1 MRKLQLFIGSERI
14 DLFKDESVSITQS
27 IQNVRDIEKIFTS
40 FSKTFNVPASKSN
53 NKVFKHYYD
62 FDIVGGFDARLKVNA
77 TLEIN
82 NLPYKKGKL
91 LLNGTTIKNGEINTY
106 KVTFF
111 GNTVELKD
119 LVGDDDLQDLPLND
133 YNDVYSAERVRQGL
147 QRTLGNDLIVPLITH
162 SQRLYFDSGEHERN
176 SGNLYYSSTAGG
188 EHMHGVKWTELKYAL
203 RVNKIIEAIE
213 ERYSKPAY
221 PVNLRFSN
229 DFFKDTTNDRFNS
242 LFMWLH
248 RKSGDV
254 ENFGSSSEVESII
267 DNFSVG
273 QQGEFFMFDGNLTSG
288 SIENPSVNLERFRL
302 DLNVVGDNT
311 DEYKI
316 RVTRNGTTA
325 FESDLLSGDEQLNL
339 DSIYENNASYQVFVS
354 SAFQIPFTTIE
365 WDIVYYER
373 GDNGDEEE
381 VIVSYFTPTFTT
393 SLAFQFIIS
402 QQIPEMKVIDFLT
415 GLFKM
420 FNLTAFVDDAQSDED
435 TTFVRVKT
443 LNSFYSDTTISTFDI
458 SEFVDVGKKDVDA
471 ALPYKQINLEYKDT
485 KTFLANKFKQIANK
499 EWGGISYS
507 TNEPEL
513 AGRLYNIKVP
523 FSHMQ
528 FERIT
533 NADNNT
539 LRPLQWGYSVNESQ
553 NAYKG
558 PPVLFYPVRQSS
570 GIISFINDIDEN
582 GDFNGKESVNTINMP
597 SNSLSFNPVTSK
609 QNINFEN
616 EINEYTGTTEF
627 TDTLFKNFYKDY
639 LVDTF
644 SLKRRITKV
653 TAYLPLKIF
662 TKFELN
668 DIIIINQKKYIVNTM
683 TTNLIT
689 GKTDL
694 ELLNIV

>member
-1 MRKLQLFIGSERI
+1 MRKLQLYIGSERV
-14 DLFKDESVSITQS
+14 DLFNDESISITQS

-40 FSKTFNVPASKSN
+40 FSKTFSIPASKKN
-53 NKVFKHYYD
+53 NTIFKHFYN
-62 FDIVGGFDARLKVNA
+62 FDIVNGFDARLKVNA
-77 TLEIN
+77 TLEMN
-82 NLPYKKGKL
+82 NLPFQKGKL
-91 LLNGTTIKNGEINTY
+91 KLEGTNLKNNTIHTY
-106 KVTFF
+106 RVTFF

-119 LVGDDDLQDLPLND
+119 LVGDDDLQDLPLNN
-133 YNDVYSAERVRQGL
+133 YNDVYSAERVKEGL

-162 SQRLYFDSGEHERN
+162 SQRLYFDSGEHVAN
-176 SGNLYYSSTAGG
+176 SGNLYYSGNASGT
-188 EHMHGVKWTELKYAL
+188 HMHGVKWTDLKYAL

-213 ERYSKPAY
+213 ERYSKPTY

-229 DFFKDTTNDRFNS
+229 DFFKNTTNERFDG

-254 ENFGSSSEVESII
+254 ENFGSSSEVETII
-267 DNFSVG
+267 DNFNTG

-288 SIENPSVNLERFRL
+288 SIENPSLNLDRFRL
-302 DLNVVGDNT
+302 DLNVAGDNT

-316 RVTRNGTTA
+316 RVTRNGITV
-325 FESDLLSGDEQLNL
+325 FESDALAGDEQLDL
-339 DSIYENNASYQVFVS
+339 DSIYENNSSYQVFVS
-354 SAFQIPFTTIE
+354 SEFQIPFTRIE
-365 WDIVYYER
+365 WDIIYYER
-373 GDNGDEEE
+373 DGNGDEEE

-420 FNLTAFVDDAQSDED
+420 FNLTAFVDEEQSDKD
-435 TTFVRVKT
+435 TSTIKVIP
-443 LNSFYSDTTISTFDI
+443 LNDYYDPSTVNTYDI
-458 SEFVDVGKKDVDA
+458 SEFVDVGEKNVDT
-471 ALPYKQINLEYKDT
+471 ALPYKQINLQYKDT
-485 KTFLANKFKQIANK
+485 KTFLANKYKQIANK
-499 EWGGISYS
+499 DWGGISYS

-513 AGRLYNIKVP
+513 AGRLYKIDVP
-523 FSHMQ
+523 FSHFQ

-558 PPVLFYPVRQSS
+558 APLLFYPVRQSS
-570 GIISFINDIDEN
+570 GIISFINDILEN
-582 GDFNGKESVNTINMP
+582 GDFNGKESLQTINMP
-597 SNSLSFNPVTSK
+597 SNSLSFNPLTSK
-609 QNINFEN
+609 ININFEN
-616 EINEYTGTTEF
+616 EINEYTRTTEF
-627 TDTLFKNFYKDY
+627 TDTLFKDFYKDY

-644 SLKRRITKV
+644 SLKRRLTKV
-653 TAYLPLKIF
+653 TAYLPLRIF
-662 TKFELN
+662 TKLELN
-668 DIIIINQKKYIVNTM
+668 DTVVINEKKYIINTM

-689 GKTDL
+689 GKTDF

>member
-381 VIVSYFTPTFTT
+381 VIVSYFTPAFTT

>member
-1 MRKLQLFIGSERI
+1 MRELQLFIGSEQV

-40 FSKTFNVPASKSN
+40 FTKTFSVPASKTN
-53 NKVFKHYYD
+53 NKIFKHYYD
-62 FDIVGGFDARLKVNA
+62 FNIVNGFDARLKVNA
-77 TLEIN
+77 RLEIN
-82 NLPYKKGKL
+82 NLPFQNGKIKL
-91 LLNGTTIKNGEINTY
+91 EGTTLKNNTIYSY
-106 KVTFF
+106 KLTFF

-119 LVGDDDLQDLPLND
+119 LLGDDDLQDLPLND
-133 YNDVYSAERVRQGL
+133 YNDVYSATRIRQGL
-147 QRTLGNDLIVPLITH
+147 QRTLGNNLIVPLITH
-162 SQRLYFDSGEHERN
+162 SQRLYFDSGEDISN
-176 SGNLYYSSTAGG
+176 SGNLYYSSGG
-188 EHMHGVKWTELKYAL
+188 GVHMHGVKWTELKYAL

-213 ERYSKPAY
+213 ERYSKPTY

-229 DFFKDTTNDRFNS
+229 DFFKDTTNDRFNN

-288 SIENPSVNLERFRL
+288 SIQNPSVDLERFRL

-316 RVTRNGTTA
+316 RVTRNGTTV
-325 FESDLLSGDEQLNL
+325 FESDLLAGDEQLNL

-354 SAFQIPFTTIE
+354 SAYQIPFTSIE
-365 WDIVYYER
+365 WDIVYYEI
-373 GDNGDEEE
+373 GDFGEEEE
-381 VIVSYFTPTFTT
+381 VIVSYFTPSFTT
-393 SLAFQFIIS
+393 SLAFQFIVS

-420 FNLTAFVDDAQSDED
+420 FNLTAFIDEE
-435 TTFVRVKT
+435 
-443 LNSFYSDTTISTFDI
+443 NSDTDTSTIKVIPLNNYYEPLTVNTYDI
-458 SEFVDVGKKDVDA
+458 SEFVDVSKTDINM
-471 ALPYKQINLEYKDT
+471 ALPYRQINLGYKDT
-485 KTFLANKFKQIANK
+485 KTFLANRYKQLANK
-499 EWGGISYS
+499 DWGAVTYS

-513 AGRLYNIKVP
+513 AGRLYKIDVP
-523 FSHMQ
+523 FSHFQ

-558 PPVLFYPVRQSS
+558 APLLFYPVRQSS
-570 GIISFINDIDEN
+570 GIISFINDIDSDGN
-582 GDFNGKESVNTINMP
+582 FNGKESVNTVNMP

-616 EINEYTGTTEF
+616 EINEYTRTTEF
-627 TDTLFKNFYKDY
+627 TDTLFKGFYQDY

-644 SLKRRITKV
+644 SLKRRLKKV
-653 TAYLPLKIF
+653 TAYLPLRIF
-662 TKFELN
+662 TKLELN
-668 DIIIINQKKYIVNTM
+668 DTIVINENSYKINSI
-683 TTNLIT
+683 TTNLLT
-689 GKTDL
+689 GKSEL

>member
-40 FSKTFNVPASKSN
+40 FSKTFNLPASKSN

-133 YNDVYSAERVRQGL
+133 YNDVYSATRVRQGL
-147 QRTLGNDLIVPLITH
+147 QRTLGNNLIVPLITH
-162 SQRLYFDSGEHERN
+162 SQRLYYDSGEDVSN
-176 SGNLYYSSTAGG
+176 SGNLYYSSGG
-188 EHMHGVKWTELKYAL
+188 GVHMHGVKWTELKYAL

-221 PVNLRFSN
+221 PVNLRFST

-254 ENFGSSSEVESII
+254 ENFGSSSEIESII
-267 DNFSVG
+267 DNFNVG
-273 QQGEFFMFDGNLTSG
+273 QQGEFVMFDGNLTSG
-288 SIENPSVNLERFRL
+288 SIQNPSVNLETFRL

-316 RVTRNGTTA
+316 RVTRNATTV
-325 FESDLLSGDEQLNL
+325 FESDVLSGDEQLNL

-354 SAFQIPFTTIE
+354 SAYQIPFTTIE
-365 WDIVYYER
+365 WNIAYYDR
-373 GDNGDEEE
+373 DDNGDEEE
-381 VIVSYFTPTFTT
+381 VIVFYFTPTFTT

-420 FNLTAFVDDAQSDED
+420 FNLTAFVDEAQSDED

-443 LNSFYSDTTISTFDI
+443 LNSFYSDPTISTFDI

-570 GIISFINDIDEN
+570 GIISFINNIDDN
-582 GDFNGKESVNTINMP
+582 GDFTGKESVNTLNMP

-627 TDTLFKNFYKDY
+627 TDTLFKDFYKDY

-653 TAYLPLKIF
+653 TAYLPLRIF

>member
-1 MRKLQLFIGSERI
+1 MRKLQLYIGSERV
-14 DLFKDESVSITQS
+14 DLFNDESISITQS

-40 FSKTFNVPASKSN
+40 FSKTFSIPASKKN
-53 NKVFKHYYD
+53 NTIFKHFYN
-62 FDIVGGFDARLKVNA
+62 FDIVNGFDARLKVNA

-82 NLPYKKGKL
+82 NLPFQKGKL
-91 LLNGTTIKNGEINTY
+91 KLEGTNLKNNTIHTY
-106 KVTFF
+106 RVTFF
-111 GNTVELKD
+111 GSTVELKD
-119 LVGDDDLQDLPLND
+119 LVGDDDLQDLPLNN

-162 SQRLYFDSGEHERN
+162 SQRLYYDSGEN
-176 SGNLYYSSTAGG
+176 IDDTGNLYFAGG
-188 EHMHGVKWTELKYAL
+188 GGQHFHGVKWTELKYAL

-213 ERYSKPAY
+213 ERYSKPTY

-229 DFFKDTTNDRFNS
+229 DFFKSTTNERFNN

-288 SIENPSVNLERFRL
+288 SIENPSLNLDRFRL

-311 DEYKI
+311 DEYRI
-316 RVTRNGTTA
+316 RVTRNNATV
-325 FESDLLSGDEQLNL
+325 FESGALAGDEQLDL

-354 SAFQIPFTTIE
+354 SEFQIPFTTIE
-365 WDIVYYER
+365 WEIIYYER
-373 GDNGDEEE
+373 DDNGDEEE
-381 VIVSYFTPTFTT
+381 VIVSYVTPTFTT
-393 SLAFQFIIS
+393 SLAFQFIVS

-420 FNLTAFVDDAQSDED
+420 FNLTAFVDKEQSDKD
-435 TTFVRVKT
+435 TSTIKVIP
-443 LNSFYSDTTISTFDI
+443 LNDYYDPTTVNTYDI
-458 SEFVDVGKKDVDA
+458 SEFVDVGKKNVDT
-471 ALPYKQINLEYKDT
+471 ALPYKQINLQYKDT
-485 KTFLANKFKQIANK
+485 KTFLANKYKQIANK
-499 EWGGISYS
+499 DWGAISYS

-513 AGRLYNIKVP
+513 AGRLYKIDVP
-523 FSHMQ
+523 FSHFQ

-558 PPVLFYPVRQSS
+558 APLLFYPVRQSS
-570 GIISFINDIDEN
+570 GFISFINDIDDEGN
-582 GDFNGKESVNTINMP
+582 FTGKESVNTINMP

-609 QNINFEN
+609 QSINFEN
-616 EINEYTGTTEF
+616 EINEYTRTTEF
-627 TDTLFKNFYKDY
+627 TDTLFKDFYKDY

-644 SLKRRITKV
+644 SLKRRLTKV
-653 TAYLPLKIF
+653 TAYLPLRIF
-662 TKFELN
+662 TKLELN
-668 DIIIINQKKYIVNTM
+668 DTVVVNEKKYTINTM

-689 GKTDL
+689 GKTDF